1 MEDETELDY
10 YHHRVSVRVVSR
22 VANRLKT
29 CKISIQSL
37 KYSELEANVQLSTSK
52 TFRRINYFASLQNF
66 FTLFCPGMCVSV
78 CVCVCV
84 CVYVCVCVCVFIS
97 FHRKGFSWLKQNNI
111 CNARDQASDVVL
123 RKLFSVKYFHRH
135 IIENLS
141 RDLQASNCARVSVKP
156 GQSSRS
162 KRQLLKLSENQR

>member
-1 MEDETELDY
+1 MKDETELDY

-66 FTLFCPGMCVSV
+66 FTLFCPGMCV
-78 CVCVCV
+78 CERV
-84 CVYVCVCVCVFIS
+84 CVYVCLCVCVFIS
-97 FHRKGFSWLKQNNI
+97 FHRKGLSWLKQNNI
-111 CNARDQASDVVL
+111 SNARDQASDVVL
-123 RKLFSVKYFHRH
+123 RKLFSVKYFHRQ
-135 IIENLS
+135 IIDNLS
-141 RDLQASNCARVSVKP
+141 RDLQASNCARVSIKP
-156 GQSSRS
+156 GRATRS
-162 KRQLLKLSENQR
+162 KRQLLKLSKNQR

>member
-1 MEDETELDY
+1 MSKLLFMKDETELDY

-78 CVCVCV
+78 CVCMYV
-84 CVYVCVCVCVFIS
+84 CVYVSLFPSTVKASPDWNKTIYVMPEIRPAMLCWGNYFLLSTFIATS
-97 FHRKGFSWLKQNNI
+97 
-111 CNARDQASDVVL
+111 
-123 RKLFSVKYFHRH
+123 
-135 IIENLS
+135 
-141 RDLQASNCARVSVKP
+141 
-156 GQSSRS
+156 
-162 KRQLLKLSENQR
+162 